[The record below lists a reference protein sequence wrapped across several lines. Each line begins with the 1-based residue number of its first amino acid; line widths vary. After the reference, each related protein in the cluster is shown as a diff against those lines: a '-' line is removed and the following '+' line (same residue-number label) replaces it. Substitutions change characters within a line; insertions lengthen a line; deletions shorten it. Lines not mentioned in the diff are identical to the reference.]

1 MKKFGLLLALFSL
14 TNVIFA
20 QVKKP
25 SQVLIKIPYSKS
37 LQAVVVTTPN
47 WSSVQGT
54 ARLFERK
61 TDNPAWKQVGDSF
74 PVVVGRNGL
83 GTTGEI
89 PSEDMMSWQMDLTT
103 LRPSIKHEGD
113 GKAPAGLF
121 PLTFAFGSSTDP
133 AKTTLPYT
141 KLDEFTECVDDVKS
155 THYNTIVN
163 RMQVGNFDWNSSEK
177 MLAVGAQYERGIFVA
192 YNSYPPVR
200 GNGSCIFL
208 HVWKDATTG
217 TSGCTAMERSNLEK
231 ILAWIKPEKHPYLV
245 QLPIEAYEIG
255 RIQWKLPKLK

>member
-1 MKKFGLLLALFSL
+1 MKIFGLLLALISFSGAIL
-14 TNVIFA
+14 A

-25 SQVLIKIPYSKS
+25 SPAPVKIPYSKS
-37 LQAVVVTTPN
+37 LQTVVVTTPN
-47 WSSVQGT
+47 WLSVPGT
-54 ARLFERK
+54 AQLFERK
-61 TDNPAWKQVGDSF
+61 TANSAWKQVGDSF

-83 GTTGEI
+83 APDSKFLDLKGET
-89 PSEDMMSWQMDLTT
+89 P
-103 LRPSIKHEGD
+103 KHEGD
-113 GKAPAGLF
+113 GKSPAGLF
-121 PLTFAFGSSTDP
+121 PLTFAFGSATDP

-163 RMQVGNFDWNSSEK
+163 RMQIGNFDWNSSEK

-255 RIQWKLPKLK
+255 RTQWKLPRLK